1 MNLKERLMADLKEA
15 MRSRDVPRRGTI
27 RLVRSAIKNA
37 EIEWQRDATDEQ
49 ILEIIA
55 REAKRRIEA
64 IEAFRQGGRED
75 LVAMEQAEL
84 AILEQYLPEQLSQ
97 EEIKRVVQQ
106 VITELGASG
115 MGQMG
120 PVMRQAMAQ
129 LKGKADGRLV
139 NQVAREILSSL

>member
-1 MNLKERLMADLKEA
+1 MNLKERLMADLREA